1 MSTNGTDSSGGLY
14 ARLPWSVKLGFA
26 LFGVV
31 YAVAILTDS
40 INDPIP
46 NDVWAIVWFA
56 VAVGLL
62 VRAVRLHR
70 QS

>member
-1 MSTNGTDSSGGLY
+1 MSSNRTDSSRGLY

-26 LFGVV
+26 LLGLV
-31 YAVAILTDS
+31 YAVAILTDT
-40 INDPIP
+40 IKDPIP
-46 NDVWAIVWFA
+46 NDVWAIIWFA

>member
-1 MSTNGTDSSGGLY
+1 MSANKSNSGSLY

-26 LFGVV
+26 LLSMV
-31 YAVAILTDS
+31 YAVAILTDT
-40 INDPIP
+40 IKDPIP
-46 NDVWAIVWFA
+46 NDVWAIIWFA
-56 VAVGLL
+56 VAIGLL